1 MTNRIRGEAALM
13 AGGKHYT
20 LVLTLGALAEI
31 EEGLGFADLSE
42 IAPRLKTVRAADL
55 AIVTAAL
62 LRGGGHNLSPAD
74 VLKLGCDLGQ
84 LVTAIK
90 SAFEAAGLSG
100 GEVQSG
106 GAQNEGGQGAANA
119 APFPGHAGSASGSS

>member
-1 MTNRIRGEAALM
+1 MTNRIRGEAALT

-31 EEGLGFADLSE
+31 EEGLGLADLSQ
-42 IAPRLKTVRAADL
+42 ITPRLKHVRAADL

-84 LVTAIK
+84 LVTAVK
-90 SAFEAAGLSG
+90 AAFEAAGLS
-100 GEVQSG
+100 
-106 GAQNEGGQGAANA
+106 NEGGQGAANA
-119 APFPGHAGSASGSS
+119 APFPGHAGSASGSA